1 MRKEAFVKWSGF
13 ALILWALQMIAR
25 DYIFAFTHGSSEYDN
40 RLTLLGLSAGQF
52 AMLGTPFT
60 LLGVLGLAGVYGQAS
75 PRLSTAGRAG
85 FLVALLGLGMW
96 FVAQVM
102 VVWILDPV
110 RYFRSPLV
118 YGGWLLSLAS
128 IFVLTV
134 GLVLA
139 GIDIRKAHAL
149 PRGRSLILTIGI
161 LLLPTVLIQGYLVA
175 NSDGFFGSKLLY
187 GSLSVPYD
195 LCWLWL
201 GYLLVTATQ
210 GVSARAPD
218 HDR

>member
-1 MRKEAFVKWSGF
+1 MRTDTFVKSSGF
-13 ALILWALQMIAR
+13 ALILWALHLLAR

-40 RLTLLGLSAGQF
+40 HLTFLGLSAGQF
-52 AMLGTPFT
+52 AMLWTPFT

-75 PRLSTAGRAG
+75 PRLRTAGRVG

-102 VVWILDPV
+102 QVWILDPD
-110 RYFRSPLV
+110 RYFHSPLI

-128 IFVLTV
+128 LFVLTV

-139 GIDIRKAHAL
+139 GIDIRRADAR
-149 PRGRSLILTIGI
+149 PRGRSLILILGI
-161 LLLPTVLIQGYLVA
+161 LFLPTVFLQAYLVGV
-175 NSDGFFGSKLLY
+175 SDDSFASKLLY

-201 GYLLVTATQ
+201 GYLLVTATEKHLPEP
-210 GVSARAPD
+210 PD
-218 HDR
+218 HLP